1 MERPVA
7 ACGWPT
13 SRGHLVTSYGSTCGF
28 WMEEVEMAERKERR
42 KGERRQRKRRRYL
55 DEGEFRKVVE
65 TGKVYPGDKRSW
77 EERRKVDRRK
87 KK

>member
-1 MERPVA
+1 
-7 ACGWPT
+7 
-13 SRGHLVTSYGSTCGF
+13 
-28 WMEEVEMAERKERR
+28 MAERKERR

-55 DEGEFRKVVE
+55 DEGEFRKLVE

-77 EERRKVDRRK
+77 GERRKGDRRK